1 MANWKHKI
9 EIRGLLDMEP
19 AAAAKALAAR
29 LRTLPA
35 TYRERRYGGDTLD
48 EMIDQLDEIVDLG
61 NLAEQHDFNDV
72 LRGIYEWADYNR
84 LWLYLTAEAA

>member
-9 EIRGLLDMEP
+9 EMRGLLDM
-19 AAAAKALAAR
+19 
-29 LRTLPA
+29 
-35 TYRERRYGGDTLD
+35 
-48 EMIDQLDEIVDLG
+48 EIVDLG